1 MPKNEL
7 TGQLTLNA
15 NTNMNDQN
23 TLASAAAEIVT
34 YTDLSLQKF
43 SAACRTTLESLRNQL
58 VRRLSAEFSD
68 LQSNLVRQAVD
79 EAQALASLT
88 VVPQLVLPTLAE
100 EKVQNLRKWS
110 RHQRAILHQPAFAHA
125 A

>member
-7 TGQLTLNA
+7 TGQLTLNP
-15 NTNMNDQN
+15 NQIMNDQN
-23 TLASAAAEIVT
+23 LLLATPAEPLT
-34 YTDLSLQKF
+34 FTDLTPQKF
-43 SAACRTTLESLRNQL
+43 YAACRSTLEALKTQL
-58 VRRLSAEFSD
+58 VRRLTAEFSD

-100 EKVQNLRKWS
+100 EKVQS
-110 RHQRAILHQPAFAHA
+110 I
-125 A
+125 

>member
-1 MPKNEL
+1 MPKKEL
-7 TGQLTLNA
+7 TSQLTPNP
-15 NTNMNDQN
+15 NQNMNNQN
-23 TLASAAAEIVT
+23 TLPATPAEPLT
-34 YTDLSLQKF
+34 FTDLTPQKF
-43 SAACRTTLESLRNQL
+43 SAACRSTLEALKTQL
-58 VRRLSAEFSD
+58 VRKLTAEFSD

-100 EKVQNLRKWS
+100 EKVQSIHNWAL
-110 RHQRAILHQPAFAHA
+110 HQRAIFQQPALAWA